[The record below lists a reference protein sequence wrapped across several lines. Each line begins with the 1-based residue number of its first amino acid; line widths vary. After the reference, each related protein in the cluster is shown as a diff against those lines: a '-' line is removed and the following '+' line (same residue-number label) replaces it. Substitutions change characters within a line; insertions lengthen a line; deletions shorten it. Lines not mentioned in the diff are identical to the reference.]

1 MARVIW
7 TAEAERW
14 LRDIYDY
21 IASDNLS
28 AAAATVEGI
37 YEKAQGLADFPE
49 MGARH
54 RASHQHVRVLLYGHY
69 RIAYLVIDGDDV
81 VILGVFHGALD
92 ISKYQL

>member
-1 MARVIW
+1 MARVVW

-21 IASDNLS
+21 IAADNPR

-37 YEKAQGLADFPE
+37 YEKAQRSADFPE

-54 RASHQHVRVLLYGHY
+54 WGSSRNVRVLLYGHY
-69 RIAYLVIDGDDV
+69 RIAYLVKWRRVCFRFADGDAYDV
-81 VILGVFHGALD
+81 EICDYH
-92 ISKYQL
+92 